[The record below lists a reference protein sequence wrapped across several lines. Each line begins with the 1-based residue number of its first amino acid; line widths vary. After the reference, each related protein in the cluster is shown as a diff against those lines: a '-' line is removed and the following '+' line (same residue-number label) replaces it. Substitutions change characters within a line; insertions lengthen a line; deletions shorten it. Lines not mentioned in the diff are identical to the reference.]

1 MARVKGQMARVK
13 GQIIYQYRDQMMCE
27 YAAKLAQNMPAI
39 SPPKHIDVVLD
50 GGLFNGSYLIGVC
63 YFLKHIPVAR
73 ISGCSIG
80 SLVGLLF
87 WADGLDL
94 LAAGYDEL
102 MSQFRQT
109 KTFYAYTDLVR
120 NIALPDDILQRVN
133 GRLFV
138 TYYSATSLGGFKK
151 AVKRRF
157 KTVHELR
164 ECIVRSSFIP
174 WMSAPEALYQGR
186 YIDGL
191 IPFVFNPSK
200 RRILFVDLHSTWRK
214 CSESVVAK
222 NEHTNAHRVL
232 SGLVDAHAFFVK
244 GYDTELCSYVDAWS
258 VRRRV
263 DHWIRA
269 WIAVVLSC
277 VAFNGPTNIDTSSI
291 LYRVLREFIHAVI
304 ERYIC

>member
-1 MARVKGQMARVK
+1 
-13 GQIIYQYRDQMMCE
+13 MMGE
-27 YAAKLAQNMPAI
+27 YAAKLAQNMPATL
-39 SPPKHIDVVLD
+39 SPIDVVLD

-80 SLVGLLF
+80 SLVGMMF

-94 LAAGYDEL
+94 LAAAYDEM

-109 KTFYAYTDLVR
+109 KTFYAFAESVR
-120 NIALPDDILQRVN
+120 SIALPDDILQRVN
-133 GRLFV
+133 GRLFI
-138 TYYSATSLGGFKK
+138 TYYRATVPGRFKK
-151 AVKRRF
+151 VVKRRF

-164 ECIVRSSFIP
+164 ECVMRSSFLP

-186 YIDGL
+186 YLDGTN
-191 IPFVFNPSK
+191 PYVFCNQAVS

-214 CSESVVAK
+214 YSESVVAK

-244 GYDTELCSYVDAWS
+244 GYETELCSYVDAWS
-258 VRRRV
+258 VRRRI

-269 WIAVVLSC
+269 VVEVLITWIAFS
-277 VAFNGPTNIDTSSI
+277 GPIMHHHIDESSI
-291 LYRVLREFIHAVI
+291 LYRVAREFVHAVI
-304 ERYIC
+304 DRYII